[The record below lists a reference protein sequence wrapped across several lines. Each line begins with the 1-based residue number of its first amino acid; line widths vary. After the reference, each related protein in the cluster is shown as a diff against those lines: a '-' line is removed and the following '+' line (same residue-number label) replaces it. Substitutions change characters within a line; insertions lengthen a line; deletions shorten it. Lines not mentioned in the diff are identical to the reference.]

1 MTDQQEIL
9 LRNKVTG
16 ALLRQARNISGKS
29 LKEMAALIGTN
40 PGRLSAYER
49 GMRDISI
56 PELELFCYQLNI
68 PIRQFLGEDTR
79 TKTTKSDI
87 DPNVMISLR
96 RRMIGAHLKTHRM
109 EANYSI
115 RRLSRETQI
124 PASRITAYE
133 RGNRSIPIP
142 DLETLAEKLGTR
154 VENYIDSEGP
164 IGIQEMQLRIVD
176 MLSKLQP
183 DLREF
188 LSKPVNE
195 PYLRLA
201 KRLSELDVDRLRTVA
216 EGLLEITL

>member
-49 GMRDISI
+49 GMRAISI